1 MSMADH
7 RRHIVAADKAVP
19 FGLNV
24 LIDGFDAPF
33 TVRDRGQKVRG
44 RHFDV
49 LMRSHRDAVRWGVQ
63 HRDVW
68 IRRIVDVEVHER
80 VALTDAQ

>member
-1 MSMADH
+1 
-7 RRHIVAADKAVP
+7 
-19 FGLNV
+19 
-24 LIDGFDAPF
+24 
-33 TVRDRGQKVRG
+33 
-44 RHFDV
+44 
-49 LMRSHRDAVRWGVQ
+49 MRSHRDAVRWGVQ